1 MAMNPRA
8 ALDRLMRALE
18 HFHQVASTSDDPHA
32 PAVLEAT
39 DLLADAFTVYDDVMF
54 TEYDVETPFD
64 VYADEDEDED
74 NDNGY
79 LYDTGRFDTLDDDDD
94 DEDFDDDYDDEDDDE
109 DDEDFDDLD
118 ENVIYYDGDAIEHD
132 EDDFDYDYDDDGLD
146 DEDFDDDY
154 DDEDDDED
162 ERI

>member
-1 MAMNPRA
+1 MNPRA

-79 LYDTGRFDTLDDDDD
+79 LYDTGRFDTLDDD
-94 DEDFDDDYDDEDDDE
+94 YDDEDDDE

>member
-79 LYDTGRFDTLDDDDD
+79 LYDTGRFDTLDDD
-94 DEDFDDDYDDEDDDE
+94 YDDEDDDE